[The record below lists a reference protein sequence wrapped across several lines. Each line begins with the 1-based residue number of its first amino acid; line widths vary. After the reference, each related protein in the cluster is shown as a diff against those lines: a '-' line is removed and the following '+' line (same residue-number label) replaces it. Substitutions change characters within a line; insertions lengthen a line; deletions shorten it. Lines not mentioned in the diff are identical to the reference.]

1 MIREA
6 DIDGD
11 GQVNYEGEFVISHF
25 HRFLHFLFFRICYY
39 DDLKVI
45 RQAVSL

>member
-11 GQVNYEGEFVISHF
+11 GQVNYEGEFEKRPILSVCNPF
-25 HRFLHFLFFRICYY
+25 VFRIRYY

-45 RQAVSL
+45 RQTVSL